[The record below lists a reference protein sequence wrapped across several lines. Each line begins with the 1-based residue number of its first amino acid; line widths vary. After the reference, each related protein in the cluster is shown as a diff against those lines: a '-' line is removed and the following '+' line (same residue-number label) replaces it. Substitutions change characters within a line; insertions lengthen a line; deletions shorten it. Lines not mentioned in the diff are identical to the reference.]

1 MYSIKNSIWIFLVI
15 LFAYN
20 NHAQV
25 DNLDQMI
32 EQAILL
38 SPKLNMLRAK
48 KDASF
53 NRIEQNSNLPDPMLT
68 LGLMNLPVNSFSFTQ
83 EPMTGKI
90 VGLSQMFPFPGK
102 LSAISEAAS
111 VDTSIVRQEIN
122 DAVNEIRK
130 IVSIK
135 YFKLSYLRKALLY
148 SQESKK
154 LLEEIAD
161 VVSTKYTVET
171 ASQQNLIKVQLE
183 ITNISEKIEDL
194 KSKEK
199 SLIAELNSL
208 LLRDPNTKIETKYFD
223 DIIFLEVSVS
233 ELDSLSRI
241 YRPFLKGI
249 AYAEQKARLN
259 QNVAQKD
266 FYPNFTLGLQYSFR
280 EEIAA
285 TQSPLDDFFSVM
297 VGISLPLN
305 YGGKV
310 SSKVEEF
317 VSMQQLY
324 SDQYSSALQNLN
336 SNFGASVSQLES
348 IEERIKLFEEG
359 LLPQSQLNFSSAL
372 ASYQVNE
379 VDFIN
384 VIDAQDQLFKIE
396 TNLYRL
402 ITDYLIQVAELE
414 FLVGTSLRDL

>member
-1 MYSIKNSIWIFLVI
+1 MRSINLILTVIIILTNTFYITAQPQEFDLLV
-15 LFAYN
+15 
-20 NHAQV
+20 
-25 DNLDQMI
+25 
-32 EQAILL
+32 EEAIRV

-53 NRIEQNSNLPDPMLT
+53 SRIEQNSNLPDPMLT
-68 LGLMNLPVNSFSFTQ
+68 LGLINLPVNSFSFTQ

-130 IVSIK
+130 MVSTK
-135 YFKLSYLRKALLY
+135 YFKLSYVRKALLY
-148 SQESKK
+148 MQESKK

-161 VVSTKYTVET
+161 VVSTKYTVAT

-199 SLIAELNSL
+199 SVLAELNSL
-208 LLRDPNTKIETKYFD
+208 LLRDPYTKIETKYFD
-223 DIIFLEVSVS
+223 DIIFVDISVN

-241 YRPFLKGI
+241 HRPFLKGI

-259 QNVAQKD
+259 QNIAQKD

-280 EEIAA
+280 EEIAVNQ
-285 TQSPLDDFFSVM
+285 TPLDDFFSVM

-310 SSKVEEF
+310 SSKVEE
-317 VSMQQLY
+317 
-324 SDQYSSALQNLN
+324 
-336 SNFGASVSQLES
+336 
-348 IEERIKLFEEG
+348 
-359 LLPQSQLNFSSAL
+359 
-372 ASYQVNE
+372 
-379 VDFIN
+379 
-384 VIDAQDQLFKIE
+384 
-396 TNLYRL
+396 
-402 ITDYLIQVAELE
+402 
-414 FLVGTSLRDL
+414 